1 MSEHE
6 RRELDEHERERLL
19 DQLSR
24 GSTSVGGSIP
34 DTVDVQGTEVPLRE
48 FVLEVTG
55 FDAVPDAERERAD
68 ELVTELKRE
77 RLQRRNRLASDDD
90 VTAAEGEQLVESIVG
105 LDRAIN
111 ALESLDAR
119 GFEEQ
124 AHEQWLDEQKR
135 WSAFLHRIL

>member
-1 MSEHE
+1 MSEHKRAGLNE
-6 RRELDEHERERLL
+6 RERERLL
-19 DQLSR
+19 DRLSR
-24 GSTSVGGSIP
+24 GSTSVGGSVP

-48 FVLEVTG
+48 FVFEIKD
-55 FDAVPDAERERAD
+55 FDAVPEAERERAD
-68 ELVTELKRE
+68 EMVTALRRE

-90 VTAAEGEQLVESIVG
+90 LTAAEGEQLVESIVG

-111 ALESLDAR
+111 PLDSLDAR

-124 AHEQWLDEQKR
+124 AREQWLDEQKR